1 MAILKRAKIS
11 IAGLPEDL
19 LALNTAIEAEE
30 LARKTATGTLA
41 ELTTTAKESLVLAIN
56 ELVVSL
62 GEADSVAEGAL
73 RAENNLSDLT
83 DAAAG
88 RSNLEVFSKEEVT
101 SAINTAKLALGT
113 NYNVA
118 DITARDALED
128 LDVSDRVFVADD
140 GDGKWAMYVPAD
152 VALGTWTKI
161 ADQDSLENAISG
173 PAIKAAYESQ
183 EDTNVFD
190 DAAKARLAS
199 AILESAITQT
209 IDAEDEAAADKVVS
223 SAAVTA
229 YVESRIGAMAD
240 TAITKESLVVAG
252 STITLTT
259 APKNGVNGVL
269 NFATVRYIDEDGVA
283 YDAPVVATEAP
294 EAFTISTDTVD
305 QWDGF
310 TVQVQYLHVV
320 A

>member
-19 LALNTAIEAEE
+19 LALNSAIEAEE

-41 ELTTTAKESLVLAIN
+41 ELTTVTKENLVLAIN

-62 GEADSVAEGAL
+62 GDVGTDAEGAL

-152 VALGTWTKI
+152 IALGTWTKI

-209 IDAEDEAAADKVVS
+209 IDAEDVEAANKVVS

-229 YVESRIGAMAD
+229 YVEERIGAMAD

-283 YDAPVVATEAP
+283 YDAPVVATETP
-294 EAFTISTDTVD
+294 ENFTISTDTVD
-305 QWDGF
+305 QWNGF
-310 TVQVQYLHVV
+310 TVQVQYLHIV

>member
-19 LALNTAIEAEE
+19 LAINAAIEAEE
-30 LARKTATGTLA
+30 LARKTATGTLT

-62 GEADSVAEGAL
+62 GEADSDAEGAL
-73 RAENNLSDLT
+73 RAENNLSDLA
-83 DAAAG
+83 DVEAS

-152 VALGTWTKI
+152 VELGTWTKI

-199 AILESAITQT
+199 AILETAITQT
-209 IDAEDEAAADKVVS
+209 IDAEDEEAAGKVVS
-223 SAAVTA
+223 SAAVSA
-229 YVESRIGAMAD
+229 YVEERIGAMAD

-269 NFATVRYIDEDGVA
+269 NFATVRYIDGDGVA
-283 YDAPVVATEAP
+283 YDAPVVATEVP

-305 QWDGF
+305 QWDTF

>member
-19 LALNTAIEAEE
+19 LAFNTAIEAEE

-41 ELTTTAKESLVLAIN
+41 ELTTVTKENLVLAIN

-62 GEADSVAEGAL
+62 GDVGSDAEGAL

-83 DAAAG
+83 DAEAG

-113 NYNVA
+113 NFNVA
-118 DITARDALED
+118 DIAARDALED

-140 GDGKWAMYVPAD
+140 GDGKWAMYVPVD

-161 ADQDSLENAISG
+161 ADQDSLENSISG

-190 DAAKARLAS
+190 DAAKARLEA
-199 AILESAITQT
+199 AILESAIAQT
-209 IDAEDEAAADKVVS
+209 IDAEDEEAANKVVS
-223 SAAVTA
+223 SAAVST
-229 YVESRIGAMAD
+229 YVEGRIGAMAD

-269 NFATVRYIDEDGVA
+269 NFATVRYIDGDGIA
-283 YDAPVVATEAP
+283 YDAPVVATETP
-294 EAFTISTDTVD
+294 ENFTISTDTVD

-320 A
+320 V